1 MNCVLYE
8 QLKYK
13 GNELDYYNSLN
24 SYIHQV
30 CVCQAKA
37 GRLQALRHFICLNV
51 TRQIILCEEQLL
63 NKYVIL
69 QCIFCQVVFSVVKS
83 TLEICVFLKSHL
95 CFCHIFLPQVL
106 IRRTGIPISLSV
118 LYLTIAR
125 QLGVKLEPVNFPSHF
140 LLRWCQ
146 GKEGWVTCW
155 TLKLCPQWQKPEHIY
170 SSRPMWECLIGFHLP
185 VQRERSDL

>member
-1 MNCVLYE
+1 MFPGEVLIPEVELQRQVLDAMNCVLYE

-30 CVCQAKA
+30 CVCQAKT
-37 GRLQALRHFICLNV
+37 GRLQGLRHFICLNV
-51 TRQIILCEEQLL
+51 ARQIILF
-63 NKYVIL
+63 NKYVIS
-69 QCIFCQVVFSVVKS
+69 QCILCQVVLSFVKS
-83 TLEICVFLKSHL
+83 PFEICVFLKSHL

-146 GKEGWVTCW
+146 GKEG
-155 TLKLCPQWQKPEHIY
+155 
-170 SSRPMWECLIGFHLP
+170 
-185 VQRERSDL
+185 

>member
-1 MNCVLYE
+1 MELQRQVLDAMNCVLYE

-30 CVCQAKA
+30 CVWLTKT
-37 GRLQALRHFICLNV
+37 RKLQGLRRSVCGGYLSKCSRANNSLWRTICCKVNRMSSFSVYSVKLVYFHLWNQTLGV
-51 TRQIILCEEQLL
+51 C
-63 NKYVIL
+63 
-69 QCIFCQVVFSVVKS
+69 VFSWHP
-83 TLEICVFLKSHL
+83 T
-95 CFCHIFLPQVL
+95 CFYPIFIPQVL

-146 GKEGWVTCW
+146 GKEG
-155 TLKLCPQWQKPEHIY
+155 
-170 SSRPMWECLIGFHLP
+170 
-185 VQRERSDL
+185 